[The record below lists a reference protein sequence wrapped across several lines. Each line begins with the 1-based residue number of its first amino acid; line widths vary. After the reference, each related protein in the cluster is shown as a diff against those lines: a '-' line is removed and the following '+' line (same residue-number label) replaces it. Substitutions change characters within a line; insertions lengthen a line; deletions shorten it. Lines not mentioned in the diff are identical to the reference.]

1 MLKME
6 TEIMDSKVKIEPVG
20 DPQEKTTLIE
30 MYSDEEQSSG
40 DRDVRI
46 GDLKDNENAY
56 GPNMLDDDDEDDNED
71 EPGSLS
77 NGYDSPHV
85 NLCL

>member
-1 MLKME
+1 MLKVE

-20 DPQEKTTLIE
+20 DLHEKTTLIE

-40 DRDVRI
+40 DRDVGR
-46 GDLKDNENAY
+46 GDLDNQCAY
-56 GPNMLDDDDEDDNED
+56 GPNMLDEDDED
-71 EPGSLS
+71 EPGNLS

-85 NLCL
+85 NLSL